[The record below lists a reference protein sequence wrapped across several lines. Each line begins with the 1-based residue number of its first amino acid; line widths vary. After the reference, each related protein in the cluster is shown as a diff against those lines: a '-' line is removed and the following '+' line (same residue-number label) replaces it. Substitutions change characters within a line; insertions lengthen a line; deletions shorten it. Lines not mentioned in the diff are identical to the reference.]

1 MSGFAHKTLM
11 RKNIPVDE
19 FAQVLL
25 SKRRATVFTTHASAM
40 SDKRGLPRSAFEDDI
55 RNQRPAIVIE
65 QESEVACERKFDVY
79 YLQAGRTY
87 HRYVIALNNMM
98 RVITLLR
105 TNKDV
110 QRKIADGKA

>member
-1 MSGFAHKTLM
+1 MM
-11 RKNIPVDE
+11 RKSIPVDE
-19 FAQVLL
+19 FQKILTAK
-25 SKRRATVFTTHASAM
+25 KRLQVFTMHASAM
-40 SDKRGLPRSAFEDDI
+40 ADKRGLPLAAFEDDI
-55 RNQRPAIVIE
+55 QNQRPAIVIE
-65 QESEVACERKFDVY
+65 QDSEVACERKFDVY
-79 YLQAGRTY
+79 YLQAGRTF

>member
-1 MSGFAHKTLM
+1 LSGFAHKKVM
-11 RKNIPVDE
+11 KQSISVDE
-19 FAQVLL
+19 FMRILN
-25 SKRRATVFTTHASAM
+25 SKKRETAFTNHATSMAE
-40 SDKRGLPRSAFEDDI
+40 KRGLPRSSFEEDVKS
-55 RNQRPAIVIE
+55 QRPAVVVE
-65 QESEVACERKFDVY
+65 QESEVGCERKFDVY
-79 YLQAGRTY
+79 YLQDGRTF

>member
-1 MSGFAHKTLM
+1 MSGITHNVVMGKPTS
-11 RKNIPVDE
+11 IDE
-19 FAQVLL
+19 FMRILN
-25 SKRRATVFTTHASAM
+25 SKKREIVFTAHALEM
-40 SDKRGLPRSAFEDDI
+40 SSKRGLPRSSFEEDMST
-55 RNQRPAIVIE
+55 QHPTVAVE

-79 YLQAGRTY
+79 YLQEGRTF

-110 QRKIADGKA
+110 QRKVADGKA

>member
-1 MSGFAHKTLM
+1 MSGIGHKTLM
-11 RKNIPVDE
+11 RKSMPVGE
-19 FAQVLL
+19 FMQALL
-25 SKRRATVFTTHASAM
+25 SKRRVTVFTTHASAM
-40 SDKRGLPRSAFEDDI
+40 ADKRGLPKSAFEDDI
-55 RNQRPAIVIE
+55 KNQRPAIIIE

-79 YLQAGRTY
+79 YLQAGRTF